1 MVHLRVINNKDHL
14 VMFQSI
20 MISFGVIT
28 SIAGMLGIIAYFI
41 TILVDKSISRSYLK
55 ELITDTGCLIVLI
68 CWGISILE
76 ILAIRC

>member
-14 VMFQSI
+14 IMFQQI
-20 MISFGVIT
+20 MMSFGVIT
-28 SIAGMLGIIAYFI
+28 SITGIIGIIAYFI
-41 TILVDKSISRSYLK
+41 VVLLNKTISRSYLK
-55 ELITDTGCLIVLI
+55 EIIIDTGCLIVLI